1 MSTETKAIQKVNP
14 TAPATA
20 SNVNGLFK
28 ERMSYLSA
36 IAAKNLNPARV
47 AKIVLNAVSQT
58 PALAKCSVDSVFR
71 SAVQAAELG
80 LEAGSSLQRAY
91 LVPFGQT
98 CQLVVG
104 YRGLCELAYRS
115 GQVIS
120 IEARCVYQGD
130 LWEYRVTHEGAS
142 FSHEPREESDP
153 KKITH
158 VYCVIRLK
166 SGGRVVDVMTRAE
179 VDRIRSKSK
188 TGQSGPWATD
198 YAEMAKKTVVRR
210 ALKLC
215 PMSIE
220 LARAERLSDAADT
233 GEVVTDF
240 EFVDAG
246 WEEGQEPQQS
256 RSDQIAGALPG
267 PQTTMEAELME
278 EGQ

>member
-91 LVPFGQT
+91 LVPYGQN

-120 IEARCVYQGD
+120 IEARCVFQGD
-130 LWEYRVTHEGAS
+130 KWEYRVTHEGAA
-142 FSHEPREESDP
+142 FSHEPGGEADAKS
-153 KKITH
+153 ITH

-198 YAEMAKKTVVRR
+198 YAEMAKKSVVRR

-220 LARAERLSDAADT
+220 MARAERLSDAADS

-246 WEEGQEPQQS
+246 WENQEPEQS
-256 RSDQIAGALPG
+256 RSEQIAGALPS

-278 EGQ
+278 EGS